1 MVTFTAYGR
10 ADQVQISLL
19 LRLNCKLLIMP
30 SDAAGFSAN
39 GNLGNAS
46 LPLCFLLQ
54 LSPHAITG
62 PPSTGFEL
70 DWPHTALS
78 LNKRM
83 SIILWVPNT
92 QTRNPNIFPGPFFLF
107 FLKGIYFL
115 TWNGQYLGLYSIHK
129 TERERGRGEPTSCT
143 LLFYFI
149 WGKMFYARPSESK
162 TQGYYSTHSCFNHFS
177 PNNGEKMWFYKQT
190 GRKSLNTPREHV

>member
-92 QTRNPNIFPGPFFLF
+92 QTRNPNIFPGPSFLI
-107 FLKGIYFL
+107 FLTGIYFL

-129 TERERGRGEPTSCT
+129 TERERGWETHILYSAILFHLRQNVLCQAKWVKNTK
-143 LLFYFI
+143 LLFN
-149 WGKMFYARPSESK
+149 S
-162 TQGYYSTHSCFNHFS
+162 
-177 PNNGEKMWFYKQT
+177 
-190 GRKSLNTPREHV
+190 